1 MKLII
6 GIGNPGVNY
15 TNTRHNVGFQILEK
29 FSQVHNLN
37 FRPAKSKFW
46 FVESKLNAFHFFLVK
61 PFTYVNNSGVVV
73 KEIIDHFD
81 LKISDTLVVYD
92 DTNLETGVLRIRK
105 SGSDGGHNGLK
116 SIIYHLENDNFPRLR
131 VGIGSPTSNQPLSD
145 YVLSNFTQDD
155 IDILEPKY
163 EFIIKLIEYFISSG
177 STGMLD
183 YYSTATKLNSPNI
196 SSLNRK

>member
-15 TNTRHNVGFQILEK
+15 INTRHNVGFQILEK

-37 FRPAKSKFW
+37 FRPSKSKFW
-46 FVESKLNAFHFFLVK
+46 FVESKLHTFHFFLVK

-73 KEIIDHFD
+73 KEIIDHFNI
-81 LKISDTLVVYD
+81 KVSDTLIIYD
-92 DTNLETGVLRIRK
+92 DTNLDTGVLRIRK

-131 VGIGSPTSNQPLSD
+131 IGIGSPSDEQQLAD

-155 IDILEPKY
+155 LDILIPKY
-163 EFIIKLIEYFISSG
+163 PLIIELIEKFIISG

-183 YYSTATKLNSPNI
+183 HFSKVMKINSPNI
-196 SSLNRK
+196 S